1 MPKMSFH
8 YSNKVRKFEISHNE
22 TSLVE
27 VFLDKNRQAI
37 KGQIETLLKVYSEQ
51 IILVHLYARDM
62 AYHYASLYQRL
73 QLIDF
78 INSNYGLV
86 DTEVD
91 DETLKVELIKA
102 LDNGY
107 DFFSVISQ
115 IGTEHSS
122 VAERIKTFATKH
134 NIIFDALSSYS
145 LAYSCSQLSAAL
157 FHADELLPL
166 LTSWLDKYGQPDV
179 IEQEI
184 EAIIHRKKGAIS
196 FSNKEKWELNEL
208 EIEKVSS
215 LVITECH
222 EQIETVYQRINRYI
236 PTHDYSIKTAT
247 VKETSE
253 LLENSVQSL
262 NKFDPRY
269 SHQSQTHIIFDTRL
283 LSEGSKEELMKQIE
297 NTLFGPKVSSRTGR
311 GAPKQL
317 VLSSDIKAL
326 AKWHK
331 NTNVL
336 IKRLDQIPRYIAS
349 IIEND
354 LGVSSNKTYKNAE
367 SWYQHVTSKL
377 AEHFNES
384 DTMAMWCTYEEK
396 RTYERFKKRVQYLK
410 FGMSS
415 YRSACELVASTIG
428 KSKNYPLQSTTYPPL
443 WRPKSFNMTETVA
456 RN

>member
-1 MPKMSFH
+1 MLKTSFRP
-8 YSNKVRKFEISHNE
+8 SNKGKKRELSHNE
-22 TSLVE
+22 ASLVE
-27 VFLDKNRQAI
+27 ELLNKNGQAI

-51 IILVHLYARDM
+51 VILVHLYARDI
-62 AYHYASLYQRL
+62 AYHDESICQRL
-73 QLIDF
+73 KLIDF
-78 INSNYGLV
+78 IDNNYNLI

-91 DETLKVELIKA
+91 ENLKVELIKA

-107 DFFSVISQ
+107 DFFSVISP
-115 IGTEHSS
+115 IGTEQSA
-122 VAERIKTFATKH
+122 VIERIKTFATKH
-134 NIIFDALSSYS
+134 NIIFDAIGSNS

-157 FHADELLPL
+157 FHTDELLPR
-166 LTSWLDKYGQPDV
+166 LTYWLDKYCHPDA
-179 IEQEI
+179 IQNEI
-184 EAIIHRKKGAIS
+184 EAIIHRKKGTIPFANI
-196 FSNKEKWELNEL
+196 EKWELSDR
-208 EIEKVSS
+208 EIESISS

-222 EQIETVYQRINRYI
+222 EQVERIYHRFNRYI
-236 PTHDYSIKTAT
+236 PTQDYSIKTAT

-253 LLENSVQSL
+253 LLENNLQSL
-262 NKFDPRY
+262 GKFDPRY
-269 SHQSQTHIIFDTRL
+269 SHQSQTHLVFDTRL

-297 NTLFGPKVSSRTGR
+297 NTLFGPKVGSRSGR

-354 LGVSSNKTYKNAE
+354 LGVTLDQPYKNAE
-367 SWYQHVTSKL
+367 AWYQHVTSKL
-377 AEHFNES
+377 AEHFDGSE
-384 DTMAMWCTYEEK
+384 TMAMWCTYDEK

-415 YRSACELVASTIG
+415 YRSVCELVASTVG
-428 KSKNYPLQSTTYPPL
+428 KSKDYPLQSTTYPPL
-443 WRPKSFNMTETVA
+443 WRPKSFNTVETVA